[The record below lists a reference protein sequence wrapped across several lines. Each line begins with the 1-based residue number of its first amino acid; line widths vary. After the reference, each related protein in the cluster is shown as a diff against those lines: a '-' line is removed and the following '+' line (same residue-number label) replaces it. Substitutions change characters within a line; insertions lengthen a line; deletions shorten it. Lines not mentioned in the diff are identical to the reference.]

1 MESENCAVFVIDLNG
16 LKYINDTYG
25 HLCGNEA
32 IIKISKMITK
42 VFGYEN
48 TYRIGGDE
56 FVVVMSMDK
65 NSDMKQLKEQFKD
78 KIKTQDGNIYVQAA
92 IGYATGEL
100 KESYDEIFKRADQ
113 LMYDYKQEMKK
124 RGENSRV
131 LS

>member
-65 NSDMKQLKEQFKD
+65 NNDMKQLKEQFKD

-92 IGYATGEL
+92 IGYAIGEL